1 MTKVILVLLVALVLW
16 GQRETRETLV
26 HKVTRAP
33 SVLLALL
40 VNAV

>member
-1 MTKVILVLLVALVLW
+1 MTLVLLAEVVPW

-40 VNAV
+40 ANAV